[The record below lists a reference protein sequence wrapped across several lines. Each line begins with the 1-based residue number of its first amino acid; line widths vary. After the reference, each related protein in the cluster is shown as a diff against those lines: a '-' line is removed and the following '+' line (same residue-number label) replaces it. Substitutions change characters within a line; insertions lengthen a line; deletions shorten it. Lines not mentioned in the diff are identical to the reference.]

1 MALRDLA
8 LSKSGDLLINES
20 GDFTIIDSVRQ
31 GIQIKLRWIKGEWV
45 FNPEMGV
52 PYFESILVKTPNR
65 ALIEKTLRDQ
75 ILSVSVK
82 NKKKRTL
89 SAKFTA
95 KTIEGVLES
104 EVNLSHGIRNNG

>member
-1 MALRDLA
+1 MDKLEDLCNGFKRPCALQKRRPADKRERRFYNHRLGSTGHPNQIEVDQEA
-8 LSKSGDLLINES
+8 LGVNENTPLL
-20 GDFTIIDSVRQ
+20 V
-31 GIQIKLRWIKGEWV
+31 
-45 FNPEMGV
+45 M
-52 PYFESILVKTPNR
+52 
-65 ALIEKTLRDQ
+65 
-75 ILSVSVK
+75 